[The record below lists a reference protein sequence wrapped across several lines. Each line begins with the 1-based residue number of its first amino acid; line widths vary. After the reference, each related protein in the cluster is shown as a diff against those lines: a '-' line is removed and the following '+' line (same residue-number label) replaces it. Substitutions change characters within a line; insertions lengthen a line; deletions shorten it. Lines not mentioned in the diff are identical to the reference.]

1 MCGIVGFYNG
11 LHSDDSREIIWN
23 MTNALVHRGPDDKG
37 IWKDNDLNI
46 YLGHRRLS
54 ILDLSKEGHQPM
66 VSRHGN
72 LIILLNGEIYNHKD
86 LRSQL
91 GDTISWRGSS
101 DTETVLECI
110 SNWGFEKTLEKIEG
124 MFSIALWDLQRKELS
139 LARDPFGEKPLY
151 YGWQKKLFLFG
162 SELKSFKHHP
172 NFQPTIDKDSLA
184 LYFRHNCIPAPYTIY
199 KGIKKLMPGSFITL
213 DFKHEIKAMESQPRQ
228 YWNLNEA
235 IEASKNNIFEGD
247 EIEAYQEIELQLE
260 SSVRQQMISD
270 VPLGGFLSGGI
281 DSSTIISL
289 MQKNSI
295 SPVKTFTMGFSHNEY
310 DEAIYAKDVANHL
323 GTDHTELYVTPK
335 EAMSV
340 IPHLPSIYCEPF
352 SDSSQIPTYLVSKLA
367 SENVTVSLSGDGGD
381 EIFGGYNRYIE
392 GQKTWSSFNKLPRS
406 IRHSFAR
413 ALVSISPHIW
423 DSCFSL
429 VKNILPKKL
438 RFTAPGDK
446 IHKLADVM
454 FEDTL
459 RAYYEK
465 LCSHWHDPEEI
476 VFGSNEYP
484 SLLSIDSE
492 WLNSPNFTEK
502 MMAMDIRTYMSDDIL
517 VKVDRAAM
525 ACSLETRVP
534 MLSKKLVQAAWSL
547 PIDMKIR
554 EGKGKWPLRQILYKY
569 VPKDLIE
576 RPKQGF
582 GIPIGNWLRG
592 PLKEWAG
599 DLLSR
604 DKLLRDGYI
613 NPDPVL
619 KLWQEHQ
626 KGENSKQYHLWDV
639 LMFQQWLEKEK
650 F

>member
-1 MCGIVGFYNG
+1 MCGIVGFYDG
-11 LHSDDSREIIWN
+11 HHSHDSREILWN
-23 MTNALVHRGPDDKG
+23 MTNALEHRGPDDKG
-37 IWKDNDLNI
+37 IWKDDDLNI

-66 VSRHGN
+66 ISRSGN
-72 LIILLNGEIYNHKD
+72 SIMLLNGEIYNHKD

-110 SNWGFEKTLEKIEG
+110 SIWGLEKTLDKIEG
-124 MFSIALWDLQRKELS
+124 MFSIALWDLQKKELS

-151 YGWQKKLFLFG
+151 YGWQKNLFFFG
-162 SELKSFKHHP
+162 SELKAFKHHP
-172 NFQPTIDKDSLA
+172 DFLPSIDRNSLA

-199 KGIKKLMPGSFITL
+199 KDIKKLMPGSFITL
-213 DFKHEIKAMESQPRQ
+213 DFKHEAKAMESKPRK
-228 YWNLNEA
+228 YWNLNE
-235 IEASKNNIFEGD
+235 IIDASKKNLFTGSET
-247 EIEAYQEIELQLE
+247 EACQEIEFQLE
-260 SSVRQQMISD
+260 NSVRQQMISD

-281 DSSTIISL
+281 DSSTIIAL

-295 SPVKTFTMGFSHNEY
+295 SPVKTFTIGFAHNEY

-323 GTDHTELYVTPK
+323 GTDHTELYVTPQD
-335 EAMSV
+335 AMSV

-352 SDSSQIPTYLVSKLA
+352 SDSSQIPTYLLSKLA

-381 EIFGGYNRYIE
+381 EIFAGYNRYVE
-392 GQKTWSSFNKLPRS
+392 GLNTWSSLNKIPKS
-406 IRHSFAR
+406 IRHTFAR
-413 ALVSISPHIW
+413 SMVSISPHIW
-423 DSCFSL
+423 DQCFSL
-429 VKNILPKKL
+429 VKNLLPKKF

-446 IHKLADVM
+446 IHKLAGVM

-459 RAYYEK
+459 HSYYER
-465 LCSHWHDPEEI
+465 LCSHWLDPEEI
-476 VFGSNEYP
+476 VLGSKEYT
-484 SLLSIDSE
+484 SLLSLDKE
-492 WLNSPNFTEK
+492 WLDSSNFTEK

-534 MLSKKLVQAAWSL
+534 MLSKKLVQSAWSL
-547 PIDMKIR
+547 SLDLKIR

-569 VPKDLIE
+569 VPKGLIE

-582 GIPIGNWLRG
+582 GIPIGDWLRG
-592 PLKEWAG
+592 PLKGWAE
-599 DLLSR
+599 DLLNK
-604 DKLLRDGYI
+604 DKLVREGYI

-619 KLWQEHQ
+619 KLWHEHQ
-626 KGENSKQYHLWDV
+626 KGNISWHYHLWDV